1 MNRKSS
7 VYLFCLVSVMQVFCC
22 AVPCTAS
29 SSDSCSAA
37 KEKYN
42 EGVKLLNYEARLAA
56 FQKAVDLCPSY
67 AEAHVNLA
75 DACENLGLIKKKV
88 FTEQSQIDSS
98 KLLDKAERHYKRAI
112 ELNPSLIAPRLGLAI
127 VSIAQGRFP
136 KAIKN
141 YEEVLRLEPRRPFI
155 KERVEIVKKID
166 SSNNKKFRTS
176 AEISSA
182 IGEIKALG
190 AELPTMGFED
200 NVVREIV
207 NSPRQSFDN
216 ILFDGWSSAIKSGEP
231 THQLNEIGKTMT
243 SQEYSLVKF
252 VIEGHANTVGAFEE
266 NMTLSKNRAKAVKEY
281 LVKQYNVNPNRIL
294 TQGFGFTNL
303 KYEQGNDP
311 RNRRVEVLFFNEDS
325 KK

>member
-22 AVPCTAS
+22 AVSCVAS

-42 EGVKLLNYEARLAA
+42 EGVKLLNYEARRAA

-75 DACENLGLIKKKV
+75 DACENLGLIKKEV
-88 FTEQSQIDSS
+88 FTQHSQLESTKYLAQAEQ
-98 KLLDKAERHYKRAI
+98 HYKRAI
-112 ELNPSLIAPRLGLAI
+112 ELKPSLIAPRLGLAI
-127 VSIAQGRFP
+127 VSVTQGLYPIAIQ
-136 KAIKN
+136 N
-141 YEEVLRLEPRRPFI
+141 YEEVLRLEPGRPFI
-155 KERVEIVKKID
+155 KERVELVKKID

-176 AEISSA
+176 DEISAA
-182 IGEIKALG
+182 IRDIKALG
-190 AELPTMGFED
+190 DGLPTMGFAD
-200 NVVREIV
+200 NVVRDIV

-216 ILFDGWSSAIKSGEP
+216 ILFDGWSAAIKPGDP
-231 THQLNEIGKTMT
+231 IRQLNEIGKNLT
-243 SQEYSLVKF
+243 SQENSLVKF
-252 VIEGHANTVGAFEE
+252 VIEGHANTVGPFED
-266 NMTLSKNRAKAVKEY
+266 NMTVSNNRAKAVKEY
-281 LVKQYNVNPNRIL
+281 LVKHYKVNPNRIL
-294 TQGFGFTNL
+294 TQGFGFTKL

-311 RNRRVEVLFFNEDS
+311 RNRRVEVVFFNEDS

>member
-1 MNRKSS
+1 M
-7 VYLFCLVSVMQVFCC
+7 
-22 AVPCTAS
+22 
-29 SSDSCSAA
+29 
-37 KEKYN
+37 
-42 EGVKLLNYEARLAA
+42 
-56 FQKAVDLCPSY
+56 DLCPSY

-75 DACENLGLIKKKV
+75 DACENLGLIKKEV
-88 FTEQSQIDSS
+88 FTQQSQLEST
-98 KLLDKAERHYKRAI
+98 KYLAKAEQHYKKAI
-112 ELNPSLIAPRLGLAI
+112 ELKPSLIAPRLGLAI

-141 YEEVLRLEPRRPFI
+141 YEEILRLEPSRPFI

-216 ILFDGWSSAIKSGEP
+216 ILFDGWSAEIKPGDP
-231 THQLNEIGKTMT
+231 IRQLNEIGKTMT
-243 SQEYSLVKF
+243 SQENSLVKF
-252 VIEGHANTVGAFEE
+252 VIEGHANAVGQFED
-266 NMTLSKNRAKAVKEY
+266 NMTVSNKRAKAVKEY
-281 LVKQYNVNPNRIL
+281 LVKHYNVNPNRIL

-311 RNRRVEVLFFNEDS
+311 RNRRVEVVFFNEDS
-325 KK
+325 KR